1 MNKVYAVRI
10 DMHYMVMG
18 DTYCE
23 CCGPETDLE
32 FQGYVIDS
40 LHLSKED
47 AEEVSKGLE
56 IEVEL
61 VGIEYDF
68 AQVSVVEMEVNQ

>member
-10 DMHYMVMG
+10 DIYYTVMG
-18 DTYCE
+18 VTYCE
-23 CCGPETDLE
+23 CCGPESDFE
-32 FQGYVIDS
+32 FQGYVIHS

-47 AEEVSKGLE
+47 AEEVAKGLE

-61 VGIEYDF
+61 TGIEYDF

>member
-1 MNKVYAVRI
+1 MNSVYAVRI
-10 DMHYMVMG
+10 DMYYMVMG

-23 CCGPETDLE
+23 CCGPETDFE
-32 FQGYVIDS
+32 FQGHVIDS

-47 AEEVSKGLE
+47 AEEVAKGLE

-61 VGIEYDF
+61 TGIEYDF
-68 AQVSVVEMEVNQ
+68 AQVSVVGMEVNQ

>member
-10 DMHYMVMG
+10 DMYYMVMG

-32 FQGYVIDS
+32 FQGYVIHS
-40 LHLSKED
+40 LHSTKED
-47 AEEVSKGLE
+47 AEKKSKEIGTE
-56 IEVEL
+56 IEL
-61 VGIEYDF
+61 QGIEYDS
-68 AQVSVVEMEVNQ
+68 AKVSVDEMEVN